1 MKSQVLNH
9 IITVAKTNTDN
20 VHFKGHFHKCLG
32 GREHSVPSENSCGQA
47 EFRREEK
54 KAFIR
59 KMECSQGKSASRMTS
74 EEKRET
80 VRDTFF
86 PLR

>member
-1 MKSQVLNH
+1 
-9 IITVAKTNTDN
+9 VAKTNTDN
-20 VHFKGHFHKCLG
+20 VNFKGHSHKCLG
-32 GREHSVPSENSCGQA
+32 GRERSFPSENSCGQA

-54 KAFIR
+54 KMAFIR

>member
-1 MKSQVLNH
+1 M
-9 IITVAKTNTDN
+9 AKTNTDN
-20 VHFKGHFHKCLG
+20 VDFKGHSHKSLG
-32 GREHSVPSENSCGQA
+32 GREHSIPRENSCEQA

-54 KAFIR
+54 TAFIR

-74 EEKRET
+74 EERSEA